1 MAHSFKP
8 HRKLASI
15 LGAMLALPGAP
26 AVAQTAATP
35 LQPITVTGRAA
46 PQFDVLDA
54 DVSGFD
60 LPLARTPQSITVLSA
75 DLLSGLAAGSLSQA
89 LRLDGS
95 LTDNYNTTGF
105 IESLSIRGFQLDQ
118 VSNFR
123 RNGLAVSN
131 YAPLALENMER
142 VEVLKGV
149 AGLQSGV
156 SAPGGLVNYVTKVP
170 QKDAFVRAT
179 LAADGNGGSKIH
191 LDTNALL
198 GSIGV
203 RLNLLTEQ
211 LHSHFDRA
219 DGTRQLAAVAMAAA
233 PDAAT
238 ALSASLEYQRKSQA
252 SVPGLGLLDSNGD
265 GVGDTL
271 PAGGRSRLNLNN
283 QSWSQPFEVASTT
296 AQIALARRLNVDWQW
311 RVSASTQRTSIND
324 RIAFPDGCSSAAN
337 YVYPG
342 LCGNGD
348 VDIYDYRSEGEQR
361 TLSSWDVHLHGR
373 LNAAG
378 IEHRVR
384 VGLSGHL
391 QQTQLP
397 AMLAYNFV
405 GTTNIDAPLALPAD
419 PALTALNTNS
429 NERTL
434 EAYATL
440 SSELTRNVQSLVGLR
455 VSRLHRASALSDAS
469 QAVSYEQTAGTPWAA
484 LTWTPRPGTSLY
496 ASWGQGLELEAV
508 PNRPALF
515 ANYGQTLPALKSE
528 QIEIGA
534 KWQALP
540 RLLLSAAIF
549 NIDKPFADDLA
560 GATVADLPSRVAGAK
575 VARHRGLELSA
586 VGQVNRA
593 WSIQASMMALDA
605 VYLSAVNPQW
615 IGQAVTN
622 VPRFKGSV
630 FVDYKVAAHPGLSLN
645 ALASFESAK
654 PVTVDASVALPRS
667 WQIDAG
673 LHYQQMLAGRLTQ
686 WRVNVENLTN
696 REYWHDAPTTS
707 WGGIYLFPATPRTV
721 RASLTVDF

>member
-1 MAHSFKP
+1 MAHSFNP
-8 HRKLASI
+8 HHQRASI
-15 LGAMLALPGAP
+15 LGAILALSGAP
-26 AVAQTAATP
+26 ALAQAVTTP
-35 LQPITVTGRAA
+35 LQPITVTARAA

-54 DVSGFD
+54 DVGGFD
-60 LPLARTPQSITVLSA
+60 LPLARTPQSITVLTA

-118 VSNFR
+118 ISNFR

-156 SAPGGLVNYVTKVP
+156 SAPGGLVNYVTKAP
-170 QKDAFVRAT
+170 QRDTFVRAT
-179 LAADGNGGSKIH
+179 LAADGNGGSKFH
-191 LDTNALL
+191 LDSNALL
-198 GSIGV
+198 GQIGV
-203 RLNLLTEQ
+203 RVNLMTEQ
-211 LHSHFDRA
+211 LRSHFDRA
-219 DGTRQLAAVAMAAA
+219 DGTRQLAAVAVAAA
-233 PDAAT
+233 PDAT
-238 ALSASLEYQRKSQA
+238 TTLSASLEYQRKSQA

-265 GVGDTL
+265 GVGDAL
-271 PAGGRSRLNLNN
+271 PAGVRSRLNLNN
-283 QSWSQPFEVASTT
+283 QSWSLPFEVDSTT
-296 AQIALARRLNVDWQW
+296 AQFALAHRLNVDWQW
-311 RVSASTQRTSIND
+311 RLSASTQRTRIND

-348 VDIYDYRSEGEQR
+348 VDIYDYRSEGERR
-361 TLSSWDVHLHGR
+361 TLSSWDAHLHGR

-378 IEHRVR
+378 IEHRLR

-405 GTTNIDAPLALPAD
+405 GTTNIDAPLSLPAD
-419 PALTALNTNS
+419 PTLTAFNTNS

-434 EAYATL
+434 EAYATV
-440 SSELTRNVQSLVGLR
+440 SSELTRDVQSLLGLR

-469 QAVSYEQTAGTPWAA
+469 QAVSYEQTEGTPWAA
-484 LTWTPRPGTSLY
+484 LIWTPRPGTSLY

-508 PNRPALF
+508 PNRPTLF

-549 NIDKPFADDLA
+549 NIDKPFADDVA
-560 GATVADLPSRVAGAK
+560 GASALPSRVAGAK

-593 WSIQASMMALDA
+593 WSVQASMMALDA

-622 VPRFKGSV
+622 VPRLKGSL
-630 FVDYKVAAHPGLSLN
+630 FVDYKVAAYPGLSLN

-654 PVTVDASVALPRS
+654 PVTVDGSVVLPRS

-673 LHYQQMLAGRLTQ
+673 LHYQQILAGRLTQ
-686 WRVNVENLTN
+686 WRVNVDNLTN